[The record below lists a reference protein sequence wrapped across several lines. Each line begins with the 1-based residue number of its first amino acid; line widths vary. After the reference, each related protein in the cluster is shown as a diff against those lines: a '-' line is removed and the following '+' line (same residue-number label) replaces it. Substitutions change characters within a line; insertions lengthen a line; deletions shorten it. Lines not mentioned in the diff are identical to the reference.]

1 MSSGVSLGCA
11 FGARER
17 SLTAASPPSSYRLSH
32 LYAVCRDTP
41 NVRQAAATF
50 VPSMIDR
57 MSASRSST
65 RLLSFHGIP
74 PSCRCRLNSVSDV
87 LGLSVSDVLG
97 PNCQGCTRTGPSRCS
112 RWSDLGV
119 HDGPEPAFEAV
130 HGSWQPLRREPFQD
144 DEVPSELSN
153 TLRVDRGCARRREIV
168 LPLVQPSIVAL

>member
-97 PNCQGCTRTGPSRCS
+97 PNCQGCTRTGPL
-112 RWSDLGV
+112 DDHAGT
-119 HDGPEPAFEAV
+119 
-130 HGSWQPLRREPFQD
+130 HGIEQ
-144 DEVPSELSN
+144 VAC
-153 TLRVDRGCARRREIV
+153 RVRGGQVSTPCC
-168 LPLVQPSIVAL
+168 